1 MVWRLATALALVI
14 AAAAA
19 DAQEPSDRISAR
31 LVVNELQAMGYSA
44 KIDQDESGDPRVNAT
59 VDGFDW
65 SVYFYDCASGPP
77 LAERRC
83 VSFQFYS
90 GYNVAKSFSQQIIN
104 EWNIEK
110 RYAKAYTYLQR
121 DGTNNARIEVDVL
134 MEGTQADPRQTF
146 RAYFTKMKNSA
157 EDFRKTIGFK

>member
-1 MVWRLATALALVI
+1 MVWPFGTVLALTVPL
-14 AAAAA
+14 AAA

-44 KIDQDESGDPRVNAT
+44 KIDQDESGDPRVNTT

-77 LAERRC
+77 LAERPC
-83 VSFQFYS
+83 ISFQFFS

-104 EWNIEK
+104 KWNIEK
-110 RYAKAYTYLQR
+110 RYAKAYTYVQQ

-134 MEGTQADPRQTF
+134 MEGTQANPRQTF
-146 RAYFTKMKNSA
+146 RAYFTKMKNAA
-157 EDFRKTIGFK
+157 EDFRKTIGVK